1 MVADLAGYR
10 SSMSE
15 DLPRRDQEQREDAA
29 DQIREGARPT
39 TNQPLNAAP
48 RPRVAPALLVVLILA
63 AVVVIILALTLL

>member
-1 MVADLAGYR
+1 
-10 SSMSE
+10 MSE
-15 DLPRRDQEQREDAA
+15 DQPRTGPDDPRDTSE
-29 DQIREGARPT
+29 QIREGERPT